1 MEKICID
8 VFMPSINKSYDIVV
22 SPELTVKSTAEYIFK
37 TISEYESLEES
48 DNSVILCSVNQKRI
62 LAGEL
67 TLKAAEIK
75 DGSKLILI

>member
-1 MEKICID
+1 MENICID

-37 TISEYESLEES
+37 TIGEYEALEES
-48 DNSVILCSVNQKRI
+48 DNPVILCSMNQKKI

-67 TLKAAEIK
+67 TLKATEIK